1 MIIPVNIF
9 DSGLKNDIMY
19 LIITIGQRIYTHIC
33 LLVIDAVM
41 YRMMMFERR
50 NAMTHYMNLASLPF
64 EQIVSGAKTI
74 ELRLYDEKRQ
84 AVSAGDTIIFT
95 NLADKHQI
103 SAKVLKLYIFD
114 SFKELYNNLPLN
126 KCGYAEQDLDSASPD
141 DMLAYYPKEKQERY
155 KVVGIEIELIS

>member
-19 LIITIGQRIYTHIC
+19 LFITIGQMIYTHIC

-50 NAMTHYMNLASLPF
+50 NALTHYMNLASVPF
-64 EQIVSGAKTI
+64 EQIKSGTKII

-84 AVSAGDTIIFT
+84 TISDGDTFIFT
-95 NLADKHQI
+95 NLADNRQI
-103 SAKVLKLYIFD
+103 TVRVIRLHIFD
-114 SFKELYNNLPLN
+114 TFIELYRNLPLS
-126 KCGYAEQDLDSASPD
+126 KCGYTEQELDTASPD